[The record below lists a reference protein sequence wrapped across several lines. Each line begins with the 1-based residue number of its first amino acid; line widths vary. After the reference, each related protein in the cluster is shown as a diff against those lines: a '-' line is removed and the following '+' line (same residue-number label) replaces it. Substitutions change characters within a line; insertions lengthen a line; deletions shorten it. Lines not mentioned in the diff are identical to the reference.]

1 MGLLNLRFHR
11 GEKSRVWSPVNPRT
25 PPQETAAEAWEKTEE
40 GEARRVKDYLKQ
52 HGEFSQGREVT
63 HQTRAHRGGM
73 RL

>member
-11 GEKSRVWSPVNPRT
+11 GEKKQSLESGESQD
-25 PPQETAAEAWEKTEE
+25 PPQETAAEAWEKAEE

-52 HGEFSQGREVT
+52 HGESSQGREVT
-63 HQTRAHRGGM
+63 HQTRAHKGGM